1 MADNPIATTFK
12 AYKEIVPNPAVQS
25 LLLAAIAVPVA
36 YAAKKPFY
44 ATLRNVAADPRAA
57 SLLGMS
63 TRDAVQGVDQL
74 ENDFVGKH
82 VLPWMVGLTPAAV
95 SAFINADSR
104 AKNFGLDTWEPYI
117 SPYQQAKLNNKKS
130 LAKTASLFQTAG
142 YQPQLDFSQQL
153 NRYDAVALMQNN
165 PILQQSSYASNLGT
179 SIITA
184 APYTGA
190 YTTLGG
196 VYDSAVNK
204 FQKKLQYQG
213 LGSKMLKGAISG
225 SLAGMFTD
233 VVGTIFGMPQPL
245 RRGISNSVGA
255 GKALFQ
261 ILT

>member
-1 MADNPIATTFK
+1 MSDNPIATTFK
-12 AYKEIVPNPAVQS
+12 AYKNLVPNPAVQS
-25 LLLAAIAVPVA
+25 LLLATIALPVA
-36 YAAKKPFY
+36 YAVKKPFY
-44 ATLRNVAADPRAA
+44 ATLRNVAADPRTAA
-57 SLLGMS
+57 LLGMS
-63 TRDAVQGVDQL
+63 TKDAVQGVNQL
-74 ENDFVGKH
+74 QNDFVGKH
-82 VLPWMVGLTPAAV
+82 VVPWVVGLTPAVA
-95 SAFINADSR
+95 SAIINAHPD
-104 AKNFGLDTWEPYI
+104 AKNYGLDTWEPYA
-117 SPYQQAKLNNKKS
+117 SPYQTTKRNIKNIN
-130 LAKTASLFQTAG
+130 KTASLFQTVG

-153 NRYDAVALMQNN
+153 NRYDAAALMRNN
-165 PILQQSSYASNLGT
+165 PVLQQSPYAANLGT

-245 RRGISNSVGA
+245 RRSISNSVGV